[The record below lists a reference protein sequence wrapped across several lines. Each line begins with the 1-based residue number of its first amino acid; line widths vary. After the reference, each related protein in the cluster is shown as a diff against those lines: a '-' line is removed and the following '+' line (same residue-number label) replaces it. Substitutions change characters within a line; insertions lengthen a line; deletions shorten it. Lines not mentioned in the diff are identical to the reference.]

1 MSKKLN
7 GRGVSRLEWLDA
19 GLDTLTRIPAYGIR
33 VENLARTLGIARAGF
48 YWHFKNRDDYMGQ
61 LLEHWLHKV
70 TEAIVENPDII
81 AMEPKARLIT
91 TAEII
96 HDNDLT
102 RADPSIQLLAAQD
115 KAIAKVVRKANK
127 LRLKYISDTL
137 EELGF
142 KDDDLAMRAM
152 LYVAYHSWASTVFH
166 EISRKRRRELI
177 ARQVDLLTTP

>member
-81 AMEPKARLIT
+81 AMEPKTRLIT

-152 LYVAYHSWASTVFH
+152 LYIAYHSWASTVFH

>member
-7 GRGVSRLEWLDA
+7 GRGVSKLEWLDA
-19 GLDTLTRIPAYGIR
+19 GLDTLTRSPATGIR
-33 VENLARTLGIARAGF
+33 VEKLARTLGIARAGF
-48 YWHFKNRDDYMGQ
+48 YWHFKNRDDYIGQ

-70 TEAIVENPDII
+70 TEAIIENPDII
-81 AMEPKARLIT
+81 AMEPKARLIA

-115 KAIAKVVRKANK
+115 KATAKVVRKANK
-127 LRLKYISDTL
+127 LRLEYISDTL

-152 LYVAYHSWASTVFH
+152 LYVAYHSWEPTVFN

-177 ARQVDLLTTP
+177 ARRVDLLTTP

>member
-7 GRGVSRLEWLDA
+7 GRGVSKLEWLDA
-19 GLDTLTRIPAYGIR
+19 GLDTLTRSPATGIR
-33 VENLARTLGIARAGF
+33 VDKLARTLGIARAGF
-48 YWHFKNRDDYMGQ
+48 YWHFKNRDDYIGQ

-70 TEAIVENPDII
+70 TEAIIENPDII
-81 AMEPKARLIT
+81 AMEPKARLIA

-115 KAIAKVVRKANK
+115 KATAKVVRKANK
-127 LRLKYISDTL
+127 LRLEFISDTL

-142 KDDDLAMRAM
+142 KDYDLAMRAM
-152 LYVAYHSWASTVFH
+152 LYVAYHSWEPTVFH

-177 ARQVDLLTTP
+177 ARRVDLLTTP

>member
-7 GRGVSRLEWLDA
+7 GRGVSKLEWLDA
-19 GLDTLTRIPAYGIR
+19 GLDTLTRSPATGIR
-33 VENLARTLGIARAGF
+33 VEKLARTLGIARAGF
-48 YWHFKNRDDYMGQ
+48 YWHFKNRDDYIGQ

-70 TEAIVENPDII
+70 TEAIIENPDII
-81 AMEPKARLIT
+81 AMEPKARLIA

-115 KAIAKVVRKANK
+115 KATAKVVRKANK
-127 LRLKYISDTL
+127 LRLEYISDTL

-152 LYVAYHSWASTVFH
+152 LYVAYHSWEPTVFH

-177 ARQVDLLTTP
+177 ARRVDLLTTP